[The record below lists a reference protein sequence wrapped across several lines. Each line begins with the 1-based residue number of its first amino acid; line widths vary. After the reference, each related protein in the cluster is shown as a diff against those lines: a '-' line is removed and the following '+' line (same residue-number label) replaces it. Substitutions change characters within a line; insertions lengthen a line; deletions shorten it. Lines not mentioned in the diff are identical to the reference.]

1 MTAANCLEYLNAAF
15 KYDLKALKSGGME
28 EFFSNR
34 NQLQKQAKEGK
45 QLDGIPQDI
54 LESMGLLSLDSAVS
68 KWWEITS
75 TKMQLLFLL
84 LKSEDQIETDDLLS
98 IFSLLGAR
106 SKIYHFLNSACILII

>member
-1 MTAANCLEYLNAAF
+1 LEYLNAAF

-68 KWWEITS
+68 K
-75 TKMQLLFLL
+75 
-84 LKSEDQIETDDLLS
+84 
-98 IFSLLGAR
+98 
-106 SKIYHFLNSACILII
+106 